1 MDTLGYTYIADF
13 LHDHGVNV
21 NHINNGGESSL
32 LNNVIEGN
40 LRIQWLFNENSL
52 WINKLIFS
60 LAGQYKNVTALL
72 DLNADVNLVYEN
84 ERSVLHWAANGG
96 LCDWF
101 FQLKFI

>member
-40 LRIQWLFNENSL
+40 LRIQWLFNEHSL
-52 WINKLIFS
+52 
-60 LAGQYKNVTALL
+60 
-72 DLNADVNLVYEN
+72 
-84 ERSVLHWAANGG
+84 
-96 LCDWF
+96 
-101 FQLKFI
+101 